1 MSFSDNVDTGASGK
15 SVLTQKFDTKL
26 HFGAKKFF
34 SELKDS
40 ESVWSL
46 MVDEGGSGNIANSKR
61 ICPIFVFA
69 LKNLGDPCLV
79 DGRGVSATL
88 SDGTVVITG
97 SSSTF
102 WHQSAIFTTLYM
114 HTYIY
119 IHSIYI

>member
-1 MSFSDNVDTGASGK
+1 MSFVDTVDTGASGK
-15 SVLTQKFDTKL
+15 SVMTQKIDTKL
-26 HFGAKKFF
+26 HFSAKKFF

-46 MVDEGGSGNIANSKR
+46 MVDQGGSGSMANSKR

-88 SDGTVVITG
+88 SDGTVIVTG

-102 WHQSAIFTTLYM
+102 WRQSAIFMTLY
-114 HTYIY
+114 IY
-119 IHSIYI
+119 K